1 MNILL
6 KPAAL
11 LLAFM
16 TVAGC
21 TSVPAD
27 QGRADIHEQVAG
39 RGLMVPEPADAA
51 DFVRQQL
58 AAPLTADAAVQI
70 ALVRSPV
77 LRREFAALGFSAA
90 ELYDAGRM
98 ANPVLSA
105 ARMTSGDPAAAGAQL
120 SLGIAID
127 LTSLLLQPARQ
138 RYSAAA
144 FEATK
149 LSVGAALLEHAAAV
163 QAAWYR
169 AVVAEQ
175 QLVLHEAV
183 AGSSAAAS
191 ALAERY
197 FAAGNISRRELALA
211 KAEAGSAQAEAINA
225 RSAVQASRN
234 ELNRLMGLA
243 AAENGWTL
251 AADLARPPDALPP
264 LPELLQLAAAQRLD
278 VAAAGRRAE
287 AVARRYR
294 LERNTRFVGGIELGY
309 EREQDFDGYVNRG
322 PSIGIELP
330 LFRRSG
336 NRVAKAELA
345 LAEAELDQRALD
357 AGNEVAAAWQQA
369 QAARQRVR
377 LYHDTILPQRGD
389 VVARL
394 QEELNYML
402 VGTAELLA
410 ARHQEYEAG
419 IGFIQALGDYWQ
431 AETELARAVGG
442 RLPANTS
449 SATSAPSTSAPSAST
464 PPAHTHS
471 GSAQP

>member
-6 KPAAL
+6 KPAAVL
-11 LLAFM
+11 LPVLM

-27 QGRADIHEQVAG
+27 LGRADIHQQVAG
-39 RGLMVPEPADAA
+39 HGLVVPEPADAA

-58 AAPLTADAAVQI
+58 AAPLTAEAAVQI
-70 ALVRSPV
+70 ALVRSPA
-77 LRREFAALGFSAA
+77 LHREFAALGFSAA

-105 ARMTSGDPAAAGAQL
+105 ARMTSGDPAAANAQL

-138 RYSAAA
+138 RYSAAT
-144 FEATK
+144 FEAAK
-149 LSVGAALLEHAAAV
+149 LTVGAALLEHAAAV

-175 QLVLHEAV
+175 QLALHEAV
-183 AGSSAAAS
+183 AGSSVAVA

-197 FAAGNISRRELALA
+197 FAAGNINRRELALA
-211 KAEAGSAQAEAINA
+211 KAEAGSAQAEAITA

-234 ELNRLMGLA
+234 ELNRLMGLG

-251 AADLARPPDALPP
+251 AADLARPPDVLPP
-264 LPELLQLAAAQRLD
+264 LPDLLQLAGTQRLD
-278 VAAAGRRAE
+278 VAAAARRAE
-287 AVARRYR
+287 ALARRYR
-294 LERNTRFVGGIELGY
+294 LERTTRFIGGIELGY
-309 EREQDFDGYVNRG
+309 EREKDFDGYVNQG

-377 LYHDTILPQRGD
+377 LYRDTILPQRGD

-442 RLPANTS
+442 RLPAAVNSSGPGSSGPTS
-449 SATSAPSTSAPSAST
+449 SGPTS
-464 PPAHTHS
+464 S